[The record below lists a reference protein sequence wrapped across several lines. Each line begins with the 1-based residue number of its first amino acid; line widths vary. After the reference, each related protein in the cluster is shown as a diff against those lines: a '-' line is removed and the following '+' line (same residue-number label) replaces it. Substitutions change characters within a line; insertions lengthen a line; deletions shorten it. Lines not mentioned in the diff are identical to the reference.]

1 MAVTAIWSIK
11 GRVDKV
17 IRYTSNPDKTRNIDL
32 NEAIQYHTV
41 GDVIEYTADA
51 LKTEKQFYVS
61 GVNCDSAPDE
71 AKRQFVKTKSVWK
84 KTGGITC
91 FHGYQSFLPGEVE
104 PHVAHAIGVELARR
118 LWGDRFEV
126 LVSTHLN
133 TDAFHNHFV
142 LNSVSFADGL
152 RYYDQKATYAK
163 MREVSDAICR
173 EYGLS
178 IIKNPKR
185 GKSRNIGEIKNE
197 NSGRYTVRGQIR
209 RDIDHAV
216 EQNISWK
223 FFARTL
229 EGLGYVVERRG
240 KYMRVR
246 PDSSDKFFRLDK
258 LGEGYREADIIDRLD
273 ENYRQS
279 RIKRYIPYIPD
290 KQNKPQG
297 LYALYLYYQYLV
309 GNLPKTRPNNREAY
323 EAIREDVKRARM
335 YSEEAKLLGK
345 YGINT
350 DEDLKRFTESISAE
364 YKSLAVKRQG
374 LRNKMRHMT
383 DSDAMQPIKE
393 EINFITDRMG
403 AIRKEM
409 KYCEDIA
416 LRSGK
421 IEAVVNT
428 VYEPYKDFK
437 IQEKEIGEKEK

>member
-11 GRVDKV
+11 GGVDKV
-17 IRYTSNPDKTRNIDL
+17 IRYTVNSDKTRNCDL
-32 NEAIQYHTV
+32 KEAEQYHSI
-41 GDVIEYTADA
+41 GNVIEYTADA
-51 LKTEKQFYVS
+51 LKTEKQYYVS
-61 GVNCDSAPDE
+61 GVNCDSEPDV
-71 AKRQFVKTKSVWK
+71 ARRQFIKTKQLWHK
-84 KTGGITC
+84 EGGIAC
-91 FHGYQSFLPGEVE
+91 FHAYQSFAKGEVE
-104 PHVAHAIGVELARR
+104 PHEAHAIGVELARR

-142 LNSVSFADGL
+142 LNAVSFADGL

-163 MREVSDAICR
+163 IRAVSDDICR

-178 IIKNPKR
+178 VIKGPRR
-185 GKSRNIGEIKNE
+185 GRSRNIWEIKAE
-197 NSGRYTVRGQIR
+197 CGDRYTVRGQIR
-209 RDIDHAV
+209 RDIDNAI

-223 FFARTL
+223 YFSRTL
-229 EGLGYVVERRG
+229 ESLGYVIERRG

-246 PDSSDKFFRLDK
+246 PDNSTKFFRLDK
-258 LGEGYREADIIDRLD
+258 LGQGYTEQDIIDRLD
-273 ENYRQS
+273 ENYKQS
-279 RIKRYIPYIPD
+279 RLQKYIPYVPD
-290 KQNKPQG
+290 KQNKPKG

-309 GNLPKTRPNNREAY
+309 GNLPKTRPNSKEAY

-350 DEDLKRFTESISAE
+350 DGELRAFTESISCE
-364 YKSLAVKRQG
+364 YKSLAVERQK

-383 DSDAMQPIKE
+383 DSEAMTPIKAQ
-393 EINFITDRMG
+393 INTLTERMG
-403 AIRKEM
+403 VIRKEM

-416 LRSGK
+416 LRSGR

-437 IQEKEIGEKEK
+437 IQEKGEKQK